1 MANLTGATAYPWPD
15 ALPRPLDPASLLP
28 PASRLPAISTNLT
41 GTLDR
46 HESQNEPGSVQ
57 IRVSCRSSDP
67 VDDRPGEAGPP
78 LWTSGGHLI
87 QTWAG

>member
-1 MANLTGATAYPWPD
+1 MANLTGTAAYPW
-15 ALPRPLDPASLLP
+15 AGAVARPLDPASLLP
-28 PASRLPAISTNLT
+28 PASRLPAISANLT

-67 VDDRPGEAGPP
+67 
-78 LWTSGGHLI
+78 GG
-87 QTWAG
+87 